1 MHEYKCTITRYRKDM
16 FCISIRKDATRF
28 RYYNGEP
35 IGEPDKPNLLPEKK
49 RYKGYLELLVKYKIA
64 LRNGWIPDRSEK
76 SENPVSKILDQSYL
90 QRVYE
95 DKQKE
100 GLPQHFY
107 KDLRSYIN
115 RLKQHVEGEITEDC
129 FQKMID
135 THLHW
140 SNTTFNHFLRYSALI
155 EKGLTK
161 YGCTGNWSKKTKK
174 RKQTEV
180 LHKRILDC
188 PFRLSRLLE
197 YNKHLHLCALLTY
210 GCLLRPHREVRELTW
225 GDFNEDL
232 TMISLSGARNKSK
245 RNRIIP
251 VPEYVRKHLS
261 GGKQENNIF
270 SGTPEPYN
278 PYYFSLLWRRFKQ
291 AHPEIVQPGETLY
304 SFRHAGAIA
313 VYENTRN
320 IKILHTVMGHSDM
333 AFSLTYLRGLE
344 VHAISIEDMP
354 TLSL

>member
-16 FCISIRKDATRF
+16 FCISIRKDAIRY

-49 RYKGYLELLVKYKIA
+49 RYKGFLELLVKYRIA
-64 LRNGWIPDRSEK
+64 LRAGWIPNRSEK
-76 SENPVSKILDQSYL
+76 SDKSVDKILDRSYL

-95 DKQKE
+95 DKRKE
-100 GLPQHFY
+100 GLSEHFY
-107 KDLRSYIN
+107 KDFRSYIN
-115 RLKQHVEGEITEDC
+115 RLKPLVEGEITEDC
-129 FQKMID
+129 FQKMVD

-140 SNTTFNHFLRYSALI
+140 SNTSFNHFLRYSALI

-161 YGCTGNWSKKTKK
+161 YGYTGNWSKKTKK

-188 PFRLSRLLE
+188 PFRLFRLLE

-261 GGKQENNIF
+261 GGMQENNIF

-333 AFSLTYLRGLE
+333 AVSLTYLRGLE

>member
-1 MHEYKCTITRYRKDM
+1 MHEYKCSITRYRKDK

-28 RYYNGEP
+28 RFYNGEP

-49 RYKGYLELLVKYKIA
+49 RYEGFLELLVKYRIA
-64 LRNGWIPDRSEK
+64 LRAGWIPNRSEK
-76 SENPVSKILDQSYL
+76 SDKSDVNFLDQSYL

-95 DKQKE
+95 DKCKE
-100 GLPQHFY
+100 GLSEHFY
-107 KDLRSYIN
+107 KDMRSYIN
-115 RLKQHVEGEITEDC
+115 RLKPLVEGEITEEC
-129 FQKMID
+129 FQRMVD

-155 EKGLTK
+155 EKGLKK
-161 YGCTGNWSKKTKK
+161 YGYTGNWNKRTKK
-174 RKQTEV
+174 RRQTEM

-188 PFRLSRLLE
+188 PYRLTRLSE

-261 GGKQENNIF
+261 GGEQANNIF
-270 SGTPEPYN
+270 SGVPKPYN
-278 PYYFSLLWRRFKQ
+278 PYYFSQLWRRFKL
-291 AHPEIVQPGETLY
+291 ANPDIVKPGETLY

-313 VYENTRN
+313 VYEKTRN
-320 IKILHTVMGHSDM
+320 IKLLQTVMGHSDM
-333 AFSLTYLRGLE
+333 AVSLTYLRGLQLH
-344 VHAISIEDMP
+344 VLSSDDMP
-354 TLSL
+354 KL

>member
-1 MHEYKCTITRYRKDM
+1 
-16 FCISIRKDATRF
+16 
-28 RYYNGEP
+28 
-35 IGEPDKPNLLPEKK
+35 
-49 RYKGYLELLVKYKIA
+49 
-64 LRNGWIPDRSEK
+64 
-76 SENPVSKILDQSYL
+76 
-90 QRVYE
+90 VYE

-320 IKILHTVMGHSDM
+320 IKILQTVMGHSDM
-333 AFSLTYLRGLE
+333 AVSLTYLRGLE